1 MFYKIV
7 PMISKKGLFAR
18 YFGGYEL
25 QGVLEDKPASP
36 VHTTFL
42 AICVLFQASMYC
54 FKKIQQR
61 KMNSSLVNKAQNP
74 GECSVKT
81 LRESII

>member
-7 PMISKKGLFAR
+7 PLLSKKGFFAR
-18 YFGGYEL
+18 YYGGYEL
-25 QGVLEDKPASP
+25 QDVLEDKPGSP

-42 AICVLFQASMYC
+42 STCLLFQASMYC

-61 KMNSSLVNKAQNP
+61 KMTSSLVNKAQNP
-74 GECSVKT
+74 GEKPS
-81 LRESII
+81 ESL